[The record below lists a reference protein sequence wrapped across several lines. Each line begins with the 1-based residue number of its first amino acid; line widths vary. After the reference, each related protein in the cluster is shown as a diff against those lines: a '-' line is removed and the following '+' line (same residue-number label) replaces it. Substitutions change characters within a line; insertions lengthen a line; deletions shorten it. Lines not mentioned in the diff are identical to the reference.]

1 MTSVL
6 PGAPVLASVVAT
18 VAVSKEEDVVETSR
32 NSIMSLLSQI
42 QDALTE
48 NVISRSVYGFFKGN
62 ANGAGGHGGAV
73 THEEVSSEVER
84 AIARAVR
91 GLARTGSP
99 FICIAGISGAL
110 AVAMG
115 VYGARV
121 VYHRG
126 DIEDQRKEIYDR
138 TNNYHFIHSLVL
150 LGVPLSR
157 RPIITGSLLSVGTLL
172 FCGTCYYRALTN
184 DTRVRHVT
192 PYGGMLMILGW
203 LSMAL

>member
-1 MTSVL
+1 
-6 PGAPVLASVVAT
+6 
-18 VAVSKEEDVVETSR
+18 
-32 NSIMSLLSQI
+32 MSLLSQV
-42 QDALTE
+42 QAALTE
-48 NVISRSVYGFFKGN
+48 NVVSRSVYGFFKGAAGN
-62 ANGAGGHGGAV
+62 NGGGIRPEAI
-73 THEEVSSEVER
+73 TSEVDR
-84 AIARAVR
+84 AIAKAVR

-99 FICIAGISGAL
+99 FICIAGLSGAL

-115 VYGARV
+115 AYGAHV
-121 VYHRG
+121 VYRRE
-126 DIEDQRKEIYDR
+126 DIEEQRKEIYDR
-138 TNNYHFIHSLVL
+138 TNSYHFIHSLAL

-157 RPIITGSLLSVGTLL
+157 RPFITGSLLSVGTLL